1 MLEKLYTIKLPLDDR
16 RKKLYIQGNFIQRE
30 EHINIEKGKIVDLG
44 TYFNAFSVKNGS
56 SILLWRSYSFI
67 FFYMGNSIL
76 KFMGYIEIKK
86 KY

>member
-44 TYFNAFSVKNGS
+44 TYFNAFSVKKWKQYTS
-56 SILLWRSYSFI
+56 LEKLQLHL
-67 FFYMGNSIL
+67 FYMGNSIL